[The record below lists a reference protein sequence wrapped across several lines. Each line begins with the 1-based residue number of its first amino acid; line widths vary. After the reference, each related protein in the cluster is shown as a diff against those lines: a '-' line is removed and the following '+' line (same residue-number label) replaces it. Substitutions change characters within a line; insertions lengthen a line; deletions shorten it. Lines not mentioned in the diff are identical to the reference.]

1 MAGVKSRSSTDH
13 FLLGQEEES
22 VRGRSGSGNKLLLTK
37 DMMRYF
43 MYRKNLPQFRGWTL
57 ASIVCCPLSTGT
69 NTAKCQTQD
78 ATECVGGG
86 LCVVAGVK
94 GEGNGLNS
102 GIPLMSDL
110 SIRDKIMKIN
120 KVYRDKIMKHKSKN
134 STVAKAERDKFL
146 TDIDSLFDIAAP
158 DAIELIQKD
167 RLRLEKDKDE
177 DIKFL
182 MGQRSKEQVGSLGS
196 NDKRFEKSVSNKKKR
211 LDNEARRSEAVAVS
225 ESSVVDVPDMFDD
238 ADVESDLKD
247 KDFVVNEY
255 IDISLPV
262 KGLTQATAMTAK

>member
-1 MAGVKSRSSTDH
+1 M
-13 FLLGQEEES
+13 
-22 VRGRSGSGNKLLLTK
+22 
-37 DMMRYF
+37 
-43 MYRKNLPQFRGWTL
+43 
-57 ASIVCCPLSTGT
+57 
-69 NTAKCQTQD
+69 
-78 ATECVGGG
+78 
-86 LCVVAGVK
+86 AGVK